1 MKKELDALFKNHTW
15 DLVTFPPRKSMV
27 GCKWIYKIKTRSD
40 GSIKRHKI
48 CLVAKDFLQEYEIDY
63 EEAFALITLISSVHT
78 LLAIAV
84 ANK

>member
-1 MKKELDALFKNHTW
+1 
-15 DLVTFPPRKSMV
+15 MV

-84 ANK
+84 ANKWDLFQMDVKNVFLNGNLSEGVYM